1 MLLTPGTSW
10 SRWGHPQKREGPY
23 FREARVFEASAVGPQ
38 RVALLLAVSCKQAGS
53 ALWAYLF
60 PGISLVAPGFLP
72 MVEPGVCCG
81 HDRPSTAM
89 ML

>member
-10 SRWGHPQKREGPY
+10 SRWGHPQKRGRAPI

-60 PGISLVAPGFLP
+60 LGFPWWLQAFCPWLSPGFAA
-72 MVEPGVCCG
+72 
-81 HDRPSTAM
+81 AM